1 MITADKVFK
10 GSTEIIR
17 IYKGTTLEWEKS
29 VPIPDADAYIQDG
42 LVFQLDGID
51 KGNDA
56 WIDRKGQKE
65 FVLHNVVTNS
75 NNMEFNGT
83 NSYAECSST
92 LGYDSATHTLEVVWE
107 GNKVAGVP
115 FFGGPTSAEL
125 CLLPQGTPL
134 RRLSFGTGM
143 NFIVNQ
149 PDELKMISANAD
161 NIIYNAGWIGTSAE
175 LEANDSYNQTVA
187 SVGRYKTSNYFR
199 GKIYAIRV
207 YDRKLTTLEM
217 LQNQLIDI
225 QRFGLDSHFETIN
238 LTLNSSS
245 GADMTGCR
253 FMLNRQEYEYT
264 GKTMTFKVREGQA
277 YQLTYDSFPEHTAPS
292 NPEPVVA
299 EGGKV
304 RNITAEYVD
313 NGWGNKL
320 VLDFTSD
327 ATAPQSLISAYDS
340 YEIENLEDG
349 TKRLKAVISS
359 ITWGLINVTSSQY
372 LIAIRQWPSIQPAAI
387 TIGGYSS
394 TAINSV
400 LTYVAPIILSSAM
413 TALKVQYI
421 QNDFEW
427 NVTIA
432 RSRGISNIQL
442 PAGVMDYSR
451 GFQTLNNYVVTN
463 STSNYVQYYLYSRVT
478 NVDMVVGVHK
488 YGRIMRASYERNEKI
503 GKYYFIFDQFIKA
516 DTAITIRPDNNTI
529 SYWKYVEFVDLF
541 NTLSELPYNLTALNN
556 WGTGSE
562 ENRQSLVKSLVEN
575 TVDRTKFSGAKPVT
589 IQLDPAVK
597 ALLTAEEISQ
607 IEAKGYT
614 LA

>member
-107 GNKVAGVP
+107 GNKVTGVP

-161 NIIYNAGWIGTSAE
+161 NIIYNAGWIGTSAA

-187 SVGRYKTSNYFR
+187 SVGRYKFSNYFR

-207 YDRKLTTLEM
+207 YDRKLSALEM

-225 QRFGLDSHFETIN
+225 ERFGLDSHFETIN
-238 LTLNSSS
+238 LTITGNT
-245 GADMTGCR
+245 DMTGCR

-313 NGWGNKL
+313 NGWSNKL
-320 VLDFTSD
+320 VMDFTSD

-432 RSRGISNIQL
+432 RSKGISNIQL

-488 YGRIMRASYERNEKI
+488 YGRIMRANYENNEKI
-503 GKYYFIFDQFIKA
+503 GKYYFIFDQFIKD

-529 SYWKYVEFVDLF
+529 SSWKYVEFVDLF

-597 ALLTAEEISQ
+597 ALLTSDEIAQ
-607 IEAKGYT
+607 ITAKGYT
-614 LA
+614 IA

>member
-29 VPIPDADAYIQDG
+29 VPIPNADAYIQDG

-107 GNKVAGVP
+107 GNKVTGVP

-175 LEANDSYNQTVA
+175 LEANASYNQTVA

-207 YDRKLTTLEM
+207 YNRKLSALEM

-225 QRFGLDSHFETIN
+225 ERFGLDSHFETIN
-238 LTLNSSS
+238 LTITGNT
-245 GADMTGCR
+245 DMTGCR

-320 VLDFTSD
+320 VMDFTSD

-387 TIGGYSS
+387 TIGGRSS

-432 RSRGISNIQL
+432 RSKGISNIQL

-488 YGRIMRASYERNEKI
+488 YGRIMRASYENNEKI

-516 DTAITIRPDNNTI
+516 DTAITIQPDNNTI
-529 SYWKYVEFVDLF
+529 SSWKYVEFVDLF

>member
-107 GNKVAGVP
+107 GNKVTGVP

-175 LEANDSYNQTVA
+175 LEANASYNQTVA
-187 SVGRYKTSNYFR
+187 SVGRYKFSNYFR

-207 YDRKLTTLEM
+207 YNRKLSALEM

-225 QRFGLDSHFETIN
+225 ERFGLDSHFETIN
-238 LTLNSSS
+238 LTITGNT
-245 GADMTGCR
+245 DMTGCR

-320 VLDFTSD
+320 VMDFTSD

-432 RSRGISNIQL
+432 RSKGISNIQL

-488 YGRIMRASYERNEKI
+488 YGRIMRANYERNEKI

-516 DTAITIRPDNNTI
+516 DTAITIQPDNNTI
-529 SYWKYVEFVDLF
+529 SSWKYVEFVDLF

-597 ALLTAEEISQ
+597 ALLTEDEIAQ
-607 IEAKGYT
+607 ITSKGYT
-614 LA
+614 IA

>member
-107 GNKVAGVP
+107 GNKVRGVP

-175 LEANDSYNQTVA
+175 LEANASYNQTVA
-187 SVGRYKTSNYFR
+187 SVGRYKFSYYFR

-207 YDRKLTTLEM
+207 YNRKLSALEM

-225 QRFGLDSHFETIN
+225 ERFGLDSHFETIN
-238 LTLNSSS
+238 LTITGNT
-245 GADMTGCR
+245 DMTGCR

-320 VLDFTSD
+320 VMDFTSD

-400 LTYVAPIILSSAM
+400 LTYVAPIILSNAM

-432 RSRGISNIQL
+432 RSKGISNIQL

-463 STSNYVQYYLYSRVT
+463 STSNYVQDYLYSRVT

-488 YGRIMRASYERNEKI
+488 YGRIMRANYENNEKI
-503 GKYYFIFDQFIKA
+503 GKYYFIFDQFIKD

-529 SYWKYVEFVDLF
+529 SSWKYVEFVDLF

-597 ALLTAEEISQ
+597 ALLTADEIAQ
-607 IEAKGYT
+607 ITSKGYT
-614 LA
+614 IA

>member
-107 GNKVAGVP
+107 GNKVTGVP

-161 NIIYNAGWIGTSAE
+161 NIIYNAGWIGTSAA
-175 LEANDSYNQTVA
+175 LEANASYNQTVA
-187 SVGRYKTSNYFR
+187 SVGRYKFSNYFR

-207 YDRKLTTLEM
+207 YNRKLSALEM

-225 QRFGLDSHFETIN
+225 ERFGLDSHFETIN
-238 LTLNSSS
+238 LTITGNT
-245 GADMTGCR
+245 DMTGCR

-313 NGWGNKL
+313 NGWDNKL
-320 VLDFTSD
+320 VMDFTSD

-400 LTYVAPIILSSAM
+400 LTYVAPIILSNAM

-432 RSRGISNIQL
+432 RSKGISSIQL

-488 YGRIMRASYERNEKI
+488 YGRIMRASYENNEKI
-503 GKYYFIFDQFIKA
+503 GKYYFIFDQFIKD

-529 SYWKYVEFVDLF
+529 SFWKYVEFVDLF

-597 ALLTAEEISQ
+597 ALLTADEIAQ
-607 IEAKGYT
+607 ITSKGYT
-614 LA
+614 IA

>member
-107 GNKVAGVP
+107 GNKVTGVP

-175 LEANDSYNQTVA
+175 LEANASYNQTVA
-187 SVGRYKTSNYFR
+187 SVGRYDFSNYFR

-207 YDRKLTTLEM
+207 YNRKLSALEM

-225 QRFGLDSHFETIN
+225 ERFGLDSHFETIN
-238 LTLNSSS
+238 LTITGNT
-245 GADMTGCR
+245 DMTGCR

-320 VLDFTSD
+320 VMDFTSD

-400 LTYVAPIILSSAM
+400 LTYVAPIILSNAM

-432 RSRGISNIQL
+432 RSKGISNIQL

-488 YGRIMRASYERNEKI
+488 YGRIMRANYENNEKI
-503 GKYYFIFDQFIKA
+503 GKYYFIFDQFIKD

-529 SYWKYVEFVDLF
+529 SSWKYVEFVDLF

-597 ALLTAEEISQ
+597 ALLTADEIAQ
-607 IEAKGYT
+607 ITSKGYT
-614 LA
+614 IA

>member
-10 GSTEIIR
+10 GSTEIIK
-17 IYKGTTLEWEKS
+17 IYRGATLEWEKS
-29 VPIPDADAYIQDG
+29 IPIPDADAYIQDG

-51 KGNDA
+51 KGDSN

-83 NSYAECSST
+83 NAYAECSST

-107 GNKVAGVP
+107 GNKVTGVP

-175 LEANDSYNQTVA
+175 LEANASYNQTVA

-238 LTLNSSS
+238 LTITGNT
-245 GADMTGCR
+245 DMTGCR

-299 EGGKV
+299 EGGNV

-320 VLDFTSD
+320 VMDFTSD

-359 ITWGLINVTSSQY
+359 ITWELINVTSSQY

-413 TALKVQYI
+413 IALKVQYI

-432 RSRGISNIQL
+432 RSTGISNIQL

-488 YGRIMRASYERNEKI
+488 YGRIMKSNYERNEKI
-503 GKYYFIFDQFIKA
+503 GKYYFIFDQFIKD
-516 DTAITIRPDNNTI
+516 DTAITIKPDNNTI
-529 SYWKYVEFVDLF
+529 SSWKYVEFVDLF
-541 NTLSELPYNLTALNN
+541 NNLSELPYNLTALNN

-562 ENRQSLVKSLVEN
+562 ENRQSLVKSLLEN

-597 ALLTAEEISQ
+597 ALLTADEIAQ
-607 IEAKGYT
+607 ITSKGYT
-614 LA
+614 IA

>member
-107 GNKVAGVP
+107 GNKVTGVP

-187 SVGRYKTSNYFR
+187 SVGRYKFSNYFR

-238 LTLNSSS
+238 LTITGNT
-245 GADMTGCR
+245 DMTGCR

-320 VLDFTSD
+320 VMDFTSD

-394 TAINSV
+394 TDINSV
-400 LTYVAPIILSSAM
+400 LTYVAPIILSNAM

-432 RSRGISNIQL
+432 RSKGISNIQL

-488 YGRIMRASYERNEKI
+488 YGRIMRANYESNEKI

-516 DTAITIRPDNNTI
+516 DTAITIKPDNNTI
-529 SYWKYVEFVDLF
+529 SSWKYVEFVDLF

>member
-29 VPIPDADAYIQDG
+29 IPIPDADAYIQDG

-107 GNKVAGVP
+107 GNKVTGVP

-161 NIIYNAGWIGTSAE
+161 NIIYNAGWIGTSAA
-175 LEANDSYNQTVA
+175 LEANASYNQTVA
-187 SVGRYKTSNYFR
+187 SVGRYNYSNYFR

-207 YDRKLTTLEM
+207 YNRKLSALEM

-225 QRFGLDSHFETIN
+225 ERFGLDSHFETIN
-238 LTLNSSS
+238 LTITGNT
-245 GADMTGCR
+245 DMTGCR

-387 TIGGYSS
+387 TIGGDSS

-432 RSRGISNIQL
+432 RSNGISSIQL

-488 YGRIMRASYERNEKI
+488 YGRIMRANYERNEKI

-516 DTAITIRPDNNTI
+516 DTAITIKPDNNTI
-529 SYWKYVEFVDLF
+529 SSWKYVEFVDLF

-575 TVDRTKFSGAKPVT
+575 TVDRTKFSGANPVT

>member
-107 GNKVAGVP
+107 GNKVTGVP

-175 LEANDSYNQTVA
+175 LEANASYNQTVA
-187 SVGRYKTSNYFR
+187 SVGRYKLSNYFR

-207 YDRKLTTLEM
+207 YNRKLSALEM

-225 QRFGLDSHFETIN
+225 ERFGLDSHFETIN
-238 LTLNSSS
+238 LTITGNT
-245 GADMTGCR
+245 DMTGCR

-320 VLDFTSD
+320 VIDFTSD

-387 TIGGYSS
+387 TIGGNSS

-400 LTYVAPIILSSAM
+400 LTYVAPIILSNPM

-432 RSRGISNIQL
+432 RSNGISSIQL

-488 YGRIMRASYERNEKI
+488 YGRIMRANYERNEKI

-516 DTAITIRPDNNTI
+516 DTAITIKPDNNTI
-529 SYWKYVEFVDLF
+529 SSWKYVEFVDLF

-597 ALLTAEEISQ
+597 ALLTADEIAQ
-607 IEAKGYT
+607 ITSKGYT
-614 LA
+614 IA

>member
-107 GNKVAGVP
+107 GNKVTGVP

-238 LTLNSSS
+238 LTITGNT
-245 GADMTGCR
+245 DMTGCR

-292 NPEPVVA
+292 NPDPIVA
-299 EGGKV
+299 VGGNV

-320 VLDFTSD
+320 VMDFTSD

-432 RSRGISNIQL
+432 RSKGISNIQL

-488 YGRIMRASYERNEKI
+488 YGRIMRASYESNEKI

-516 DTAITIRPDNNTI
+516 DTAITIKPDNNTI
-529 SYWKYVEFVDLF
+529 SSWKYVEFVDLF

-597 ALLTAEEISQ
+597 ALLTADEIAQ
-607 IEAKGYT
+607 ITSKGYT
-614 LA
+614 IA

>member
-175 LEANDSYNQTVA
+175 LETNDSYNQTVA
-187 SVGRYKTSNYFR
+187 SVGRYKFSNYFR

-207 YDRKLTTLEM
+207 YDRKLSALEM

-225 QRFGLDSHFETIN
+225 ERFGLDSHFETIN
-238 LTLNSSS
+238 LTITGNT
-245 GADMTGCR
+245 DMTGCR

-320 VLDFTSD
+320 VMDFTSD

-359 ITWGLINVTSSQY
+359 ITWGLIGVTSSQY

-387 TIGGYSS
+387 TIGGFSS

-432 RSRGISNIQL
+432 RSKGISNIQL

-516 DTAITIRPDNNTI
+516 DTAITIQPDNNTI
-529 SYWKYVEFVDLF
+529 SSWKYVEFVDLF

-597 ALLTAEEISQ
+597 ALLTSDEIAQ
-607 IEAKGYT
+607 ITSKGYT
-614 LA
+614 IA

>member
-51 KGNDA
+51 KGDSN

-65 FVLHNVVTNS
+65 FVLHNVVTNN

-92 LGYDSATHTLEVVWE
+92 LGYDSVTHTLEVVWE
-107 GNKVAGVP
+107 GNKVTGVP

-175 LEANDSYNQTVA
+175 LEANASYNQTVA
-187 SVGRYKTSNYFR
+187 SVGRYKAGNYFR

-238 LTLNSSS
+238 LTITGNT
-245 GADMTGCR
+245 DMTGCR
-253 FMLNRQEYEYT
+253 FMLNRQKYEYT

-292 NPEPVVA
+292 NPDPIVA
-299 EGGKV
+299 VGGKV

-320 VLDFTSD
+320 VMDFTSD
-327 ATAPQSLISAYDS
+327 AAAPQSLISAYDS

-372 LIAIRQWPSIQPAAI
+372 LIAIRQWPSIQPIEI

-400 LTYVAPIILSSAM
+400 LTYVAPRILSSAM
-413 TALKVQYI
+413 TTLEVQYI

-432 RSRGISNIQL
+432 RSTGIFDIQL

-451 GFQTLNNYVVTN
+451 GFQTLNNYVVTD

-516 DTAITIRPDNNTI
+516 DTAITIKPDNNTI

-575 TVDRTKFSGAKPVT
+575 TVDRTKFRGAEPVT

-597 ALLTAEEISQ
+597 ALLTADEIAQ
-607 IEAKGYT
+607 ITAKGYT

>member
-107 GNKVAGVP
+107 GNKVTGVP

-187 SVGRYKTSNYFR
+187 SVGRYKFSNYFR

-238 LTLNSSS
+238 LTITGNT
-245 GADMTGCR
+245 DMTGCR

-320 VLDFTSD
+320 VMDFTSD

-387 TIGGYSS
+387 TIGGRSS

-432 RSRGISNIQL
+432 RSKGISNIQL

-488 YGRIMRASYERNEKI
+488 YGRIMRATYENNEKI

-516 DTAITIRPDNNTI
+516 DTAITIQPDKNTI
-529 SYWKYVEFVDLF
+529 SSWKYVEFVDLF

>member
-10 GSTEIIR
+10 GSTPISK
-17 IYKGTTLEWEKS
+17 IYQGLNLVWEMAA
-29 VPIPDADAYIQDG
+29 PIPGADAYVQDG
-42 LVFQLDGID
+42 LVFQLDGIE
-51 KGNDA
+51 KGGVDGVWKDLVGNKDFTLFNC
-56 WIDRKGQKE
+56 I
-65 FVLHNVVTNS
+65 TNP
-75 NNMEFNGT
+75 NNIEFNGT
-83 NSYAECSST
+83 NSQGIAET
-92 LGYDSATHTLEVVWE
+92 LGFDSATHTLEFIYS
-107 GNKVAGVP
+107 GTKVAGVP
-115 FFGGPTSAEL
+115 FFGGPTSEYL
-125 CLLPQGTPL
+125 CVMPQGTPL
-134 RRLSFGTGM
+134 RRLTFGTGM
-143 NFIVNQ
+143 KYLSN
-149 PDELKMISANAD
+149 PASELKMISANAD
-161 NIIYNAGWIGTSAE
+161 GIILNGNKVGTSAE
-175 LEANDSYNQTVA
+175 LEANASYNDTIA
-187 SVGRYKTSNYFR
+187 CLGHYKYANRFL

-207 YDRKLTTLEM
+207 YNRKLSYEEM
-217 LQNQLIDI
+217 IQNQAIDSV
-225 QRFGLDSHFETIN
+225 RFGFPMETVN
-238 LTLNSSS
+238 LTLNAP
-245 GADMTGCR
+245 GAR
-253 FMLNRQEYEYT
+253 FMINKQIYNYT
-264 GKTMTFKVREGQA
+264 GKTMTFKIMPGTH
-277 YQLTYDSFPEHTAPS
+277 YQISYDKFSGRQAPS
-292 NPEPVVA
+292 NSEVFTA
-299 EGGKV
+299 EAGKV

-320 VLDFTSD
+320 IMDFTSD

-359 ITWGLINVTSSQY
+359 STWGLINVTSSQY

-400 LTYVAPIILSSAM
+400 LTYVAPIILSNAM

-432 RSRGISNIQL
+432 RSKGISNIQL

-516 DTAITIRPDNNTI
+516 DTAITIKPDNNTI
-529 SYWKYVEFVDLF
+529 SSWKYVEFVDLF

-597 ALLTAEEISQ
+597 ALLTADEIAQ
-607 IEAKGYT
+607 ITAKGYT
-614 LA
+614 IV

>member
-51 KGNDA
+51 KGDSN

-107 GNKVAGVP
+107 GNKVTGVP

-125 CLLPQGTPL
+125 CLLPQGTPI

-161 NIIYNAGWIGTSAE
+161 NIIYNAGWIGTSAA
-175 LEANDSYNQTVA
+175 LEANGSYNQTVA

-238 LTLNSSS
+238 LTITGNT
-245 GADMTGCR
+245 DMTGCR

-292 NPEPVVA
+292 NPDPIVA
-299 EGGKV
+299 VGGNV

-313 NGWGNKL
+313 NGWGDYL
-320 VLDFTSD
+320 VLDT
-327 ATAPQSLISAYDS
+327 
-340 YEIENLEDG
+340 NLEGIANGIFSNATIEGREVKIDDTTYRYKVKCNANWRFNSG
-349 TKRLKAVISS
+349 ASLLKNIKAV
-359 ITWGLINVTSSQY
+359 
-372 LIAIRQWPSIQPAAI
+372 RQWPSIKPTSIWLGLTISSAI
-387 TIGGYSS
+387 
-394 TAINSV
+394 
-400 LTYVAPIILSSAM
+400 TYVAPLITDANVSLLGPTSGVENNLTIIGG
-413 TALKVQYI
+413 TATFQ
-421 QNDFEW
+421 
-427 NVTIA
+427 
-432 RSRGISNIQL
+432 GL
-442 PAGVMDYSR
+442 PDTTKGY
-451 GFQTLNNYVVTN
+451 QTLNNNIVLG
-463 STSNYVQYYLYSRVT
+463 SPSNYVNSYFHNT
-478 NVDMVVGVHK
+478 THNVGYAVGTYQH
-488 YGRIMRASYERNEKI
+488 GRIKYANVGGDNKI
-503 GKYYFIFDQFIKA
+503 GKYYFLLTNFLTTSTDLRID
-516 DTAITIRPDNNTI
+516 PSNNTV
-529 SYWKYVEFVDLF
+529 SEWKYIEFVDLF
-541 NTLSELPYNLTALNN
+541 RNLGMWNYDLTRLNN
-556 WGTGSE
+556 WGTGGE
-562 ENRQSLVKSLVEN
+562 ENRMSVVNSLITN
-575 TVDRTKFSGAKPVT
+575 NIDRTKFEASGTAT
-589 IQLDPAVK
+589 ITLSATTK

-607 IEAKGYT
+607 IEAMGYT

>member
-107 GNKVAGVP
+107 GNKVTGVP

-175 LEANDSYNQTVA
+175 LEANASYNQTVA
-187 SVGRYKTSNYFR
+187 SVGRYNFSNYFR

-207 YDRKLTTLEM
+207 YNRKLTTLEM

-238 LTLNSSS
+238 LTITGNT
-245 GADMTGCR
+245 DMTGCR

-320 VLDFTSD
+320 VMDFTSD

-359 ITWGLINVTSSQY
+359 ITWGLIDVTSSQY

-432 RSRGISNIQL
+432 RSKSISNIQL
-442 PAGVMDYSR
+442 PKGVMDYSR

-488 YGRIMRASYERNEKI
+488 YGRIMRANYENNEKI

-516 DTAITIRPDNNTI
+516 DTAITIQPDNNTI
-529 SYWKYVEFVDLF
+529 SSWKYVEFVDLF

>member
-10 GSTEIIR
+10 GSTEIIK
-17 IYKGTTLEWEKS
+17 IYRGATLEWEKS
-29 VPIPDADAYIQDG
+29 IPIPDADAYIQDG

-51 KGNDA
+51 KGDSN

-65 FVLHNVVTNS
+65 FVLHNVVTNN

-83 NSYAECSST
+83 NAYAECSST

-107 GNKVAGVP
+107 GNKVTGVP

-134 RRLSFGTGM
+134 RLSFGTGM

-175 LEANDSYNQTVA
+175 LEANASYNQTVA
-187 SVGRYKTSNYFR
+187 SVGRYKFSNYFR

-238 LTLNSSS
+238 LTITGNT
-245 GADMTGCR
+245 DMTGCQ

-299 EGGKV
+299 VGGNV

-320 VLDFTSD
+320 VMDFTSD

-359 ITWGLINVTSSQY
+359 ITWGLINVSSSQY
-372 LIAIRQWPSIQPAAI
+372 LIAIRQWPSIQPITI

-400 LTYVAPIILSSAM
+400 LTYVAPIILSSPMA
-413 TALKVQYI
+413 ALKVQYI

-432 RSRGISNIQL
+432 RSKGISNIQL

-503 GKYYFIFDQFIKA
+503 GKYYFIFDQFIEA
-516 DTAITIRPDNNTI
+516 DTEITIKPDNNTI

-597 ALLTAEEISQ
+597 ALLTADEIAQ
-607 IEAKGYT
+607 ITAKGYT
-614 LA
+614 IA

>member
-107 GNKVAGVP
+107 GNKVSGVP

-175 LEANDSYNQTVA
+175 LEANASYNQTVA
-187 SVGRYKTSNYFR
+187 SVGRYKFSNYFR

-207 YDRKLTTLEM
+207 YNRKLSALEM

-225 QRFGLDSHFETIN
+225 ERFGLDSHFETIN
-238 LTLNSSS
+238 LTITGNT
-245 GADMTGCR
+245 DMTGCQ

-320 VLDFTSD
+320 VMDFTSD

-372 LIAIRQWPSIQPAAI
+372 LIAIRQWPSIQSAAI

-400 LTYVAPIILSSAM
+400 LTYVAPIILSNAM
-413 TALKVQYI
+413 IALKVQYI

-432 RSRGISNIQL
+432 RSKGISNIQL

-488 YGRIMRASYERNEKI
+488 YGRIMRANYENNEKI
-503 GKYYFIFDQFIKA
+503 GKYYFIFDQFIKD

-529 SYWKYVEFVDLF
+529 SSWKYVEFVDLF

-575 TVDRTKFSGAKPVT
+575 TVDRTKFSDAKPVT

-597 ALLTAEEISQ
+597 ALLTADEIAQ
-607 IEAKGYT
+607 ITSKGYT
-614 LA
+614 IA

>member
-107 GNKVAGVP
+107 GNKVTGVP

-175 LEANDSYNQTVA
+175 LETNDSYNQTVA
-187 SVGRYKTSNYFR
+187 SVGRYKFSNYFR

-207 YDRKLTTLEM
+207 YNRKLSALEM

-238 LTLNSSS
+238 LTITGNT
-245 GADMTGCR
+245 DMTGCR

-359 ITWGLINVTSSQY
+359 IIWGLINVTSSQY
-372 LIAIRQWPSIQPAAI
+372 LIAIRQWPSIQPATI
-387 TIGGYSS
+387 TIGGDSS

-413 TALKVQYI
+413 IALKVQYI

-432 RSRGISNIQL
+432 RSKGISNIQL
-442 PAGVMDYSR
+442 PVGVMDYSR

-488 YGRIMRASYERNEKI
+488 YGRIMRATYERNEKI

-516 DTAITIRPDNNTI
+516 DTAITIKPDNNTI
-529 SYWKYVEFVDLF
+529 SSWKYVEFVDLF

-597 ALLTAEEISQ
+597 ALLTSDEIAQ
-607 IEAKGYT
+607 ITSKGYT
-614 LA
+614 IA

>member
-10 GSTEIIR
+10 GSTEIIK
-17 IYKGTTLEWEKS
+17 IYRGATLEWEKS
-29 VPIPDADAYIQDG
+29 IPIPDADAYIQDG

-51 KGNDA
+51 KGDSN

-92 LGYDSATHTLEVVWE
+92 LGYNSATHTLEVVWE
-107 GNKVAGVP
+107 GNKVTGVP

-175 LEANDSYNQTVA
+175 LEANASYNQTVA

-238 LTLNSSS
+238 LTITGNT
-245 GADMTGCR
+245 DMTGCK

-292 NPEPVVA
+292 NPDPIVA
-299 EGGKV
+299 VGGNV

-320 VLDFTSD
+320 VMDFTSD

-387 TIGGYSS
+387 TIGGNSS

-432 RSRGISNIQL
+432 RSKGISNIQL

-516 DTAITIRPDNNTI
+516 DTAITIKPDNNTI
-529 SYWKYVEFVDLF
+529 SSWKYVEFVDLF

-575 TVDRTKFSGAKPVT
+575 TVDRTKFSGAEPVT

-597 ALLTAEEISQ
+597 ELLTSDEIAQ
-607 IEAKGYT
+607 ITSKGYT
-614 LA
+614 IA

>member
-107 GNKVAGVP
+107 GNKVTGVP

-175 LEANDSYNQTVA
+175 LETNASYNQTVA
-187 SVGRYKTSNYFR
+187 SVGRYKFSNYFR

-207 YDRKLTTLEM
+207 YNRKLSALEM

-225 QRFGLDSHFETIN
+225 ERFGLDSHFETIN
-238 LTLNSSS
+238 LTITGNT
-245 GADMTGCR
+245 DMTGCR

-372 LIAIRQWPSIQPAAI
+372 LIAIRQWPSIQPTAI

-488 YGRIMRASYERNEKI
+488 YGRIMRASYESNEKI

-516 DTAITIRPDNNTI
+516 DTAITIKPDNNTI
-529 SYWKYVEFVDLF
+529 SSWKYVEFVDLF

-597 ALLTAEEISQ
+597 ALLTSDEIAQ
-607 IEAKGYT
+607 ITAKGYT
-614 LA
+614 IA

>member
-107 GNKVAGVP
+107 GNKVTGVP

-175 LEANDSYNQTVA
+175 LEANASYNQTVA
-187 SVGRYKTSNYFR
+187 SVGRYKLSNYFR

-207 YDRKLTTLEM
+207 YNRKLSALEM

-225 QRFGLDSHFETIN
+225 ERFGLDSHFETIN
-238 LTLNSSS
+238 LTITGNT
-245 GADMTGCR
+245 DMTGCR

-359 ITWGLINVTSSQY
+359 IIWGLINVTSSQY

-400 LTYVAPIILSSAM
+400 LTYVAPIILSSPM

-488 YGRIMRASYERNEKI
+488 YGRIMRATYENNEKI
-503 GKYYFIFDQFIKA
+503 GKYYFIFDQFIKD

-529 SYWKYVEFVDLF
+529 SCWKYVEFVDLF

-597 ALLTAEEISQ
+597 ALLTADEIAQ
-607 IEAKGYT
+607 ITAKGYT
-614 LA
+614 IA

>member
-42 LVFQLDGID
+42 LVFQLDGIE
-51 KGNDA
+51 KGDSPTT
-56 WIDRKGQKE
+56 WTDRKGQKE

-107 GNKVAGVP
+107 GNKVTGVP

-143 NFIVNQ
+143 NFIANQ

-175 LEANDSYNQTVA
+175 LEDNASYNQTVA
-187 SVGRYKTSNYFR
+187 SVGRYKFSNYFR

-225 QRFGLDSHFETIN
+225 ERFGLDSHFETIN
-238 LTLNSSS
+238 LTITGNT
-245 GADMTGCR
+245 DMTGCR

-320 VLDFTSD
+320 VMDFTSD

-359 ITWGLINVTSSQY
+359 ITWELINVTSSQY

-400 LTYVAPIILSSAM
+400 LTYVAPIILSNAM

-432 RSRGISNIQL
+432 RSRGIPNIQL

-488 YGRIMRASYERNEKI
+488 YGRIMRSSYERNEKI

>member
-42 LVFQLDGID
+42 LVFQLDGIE
-51 KGNDA
+51 KGDSPTA
-56 WIDRKGQKE
+56 WTDRKGQKE

-175 LEANDSYNQTVA
+175 LETNDSYNQTVA
-187 SVGRYKTSNYFR
+187 SVGRYKFSNYFR

-207 YDRKLTTLEM
+207 YDRKLSALEM

-225 QRFGLDSHFETIN
+225 ERFGLDSHFETIN
-238 LTLNSSS
+238 LTITGNT
-245 GADMTGCR
+245 DMTGCR

-320 VLDFTSD
+320 VMDFTSD

-359 ITWGLINVTSSQY
+359 ITWGLIDVTSSQY

-432 RSRGISNIQL
+432 RSRGISNIRL

-488 YGRIMRASYERNEKI
+488 YGRIMRSSYERNEKI

>member
-107 GNKVAGVP
+107 GNKVRGVP

-175 LEANDSYNQTVA
+175 LEANASYNQTVA
-187 SVGRYKTSNYFR
+187 SVGRYKFSNYFR

-207 YDRKLTTLEM
+207 YNRKLSALEM

-225 QRFGLDSHFETIN
+225 ERFGLDSHFETIN
-238 LTLNSSS
+238 LTITGNT
-245 GADMTGCR
+245 DMTGCR

-320 VLDFTSD
+320 VMDFTSD

-400 LTYVAPIILSSAM
+400 LTYVAPIILSNAM

-432 RSRGISNIQL
+432 RSKGISNIQL

-488 YGRIMRASYERNEKI
+488 YGRIMRANYENNEKI
-503 GKYYFIFDQFIKA
+503 GKYYFIFDQFIKD

-529 SYWKYVEFVDLF
+529 SSWKYVEFVDLF

-575 TVDRTKFSGAKPVT
+575 TVDRTKFSDAKPVT

-597 ALLTAEEISQ
+597 ALLTADEIAQ
-607 IEAKGYT
+607 ITSKGYT
-614 LA
+614 IA

>member
-107 GNKVAGVP
+107 GNKVTGVP

-161 NIIYNAGWIGTSAE
+161 NIIYNAGWIGTSAA
-175 LEANDSYNQTVA
+175 LEANASYNQTVA

-225 QRFGLDSHFETIN
+225 ERFGLDSHFETIN
-238 LTLNSSS
+238 LTITGNT
-245 GADMTGCR
+245 DMTGCR

-387 TIGGYSS
+387 TIGGFSS

-400 LTYVAPIILSSAM
+400 LTYVAPIILSNAM

-488 YGRIMRASYERNEKI
+488 YGRIMRSSYERNEKI

-516 DTAITIRPDNNTI
+516 DTAITIRPDDNTI

-597 ALLTAEEISQ
+597 ALLTSDEIAQ
-607 IEAKGYT
+607 ITAKGYT
-614 LA
+614 IA

>member
-107 GNKVAGVP
+107 GNKVTGVP

-175 LEANDSYNQTVA
+175 LEANASYNQTVA
-187 SVGRYKTSNYFR
+187 SVGRYKFSNYFR

-207 YDRKLTTLEM
+207 YNRKLSALEM

-225 QRFGLDSHFETIN
+225 ERFGLDSHFETIN
-238 LTLNSSS
+238 LTITGNT
-245 GADMTGCR
+245 DMTGCR

-320 VLDFTSD
+320 VMDFTSD

-359 ITWGLINVTSSQY
+359 ITWGLIDVTSSQY
-372 LIAIRQWPSIQPAAI
+372 LIAIRQWPSIHPAAI

-400 LTYVAPIILSSAM
+400 LTYVAPIILSNAM
-413 TALKVQYI
+413 IALKVQYI

-432 RSRGISNIQL
+432 RSKGISNIQL

-463 STSNYVQYYLYSRVT
+463 STSNYVQDYLYSRVT

-488 YGRIMRASYERNEKI
+488 YGRIMRESYENNEKI
-503 GKYYFIFDQFIKA
+503 GKYYFIFDQFIKD

-529 SYWKYVEFVDLF
+529 SFWKYVEFVDLF

-589 IQLDPAVK
+589 IQLDPATK
-597 ALLTAEEISQ
+597 ALLTEDEIAQ
-607 IEAKGYT
+607 ITSKGYT
-614 LA
+614 IA

>member
-10 GSTEIIR
+10 GSTEIIK
-17 IYKGTTLEWEKS
+17 IYRGATLEWEKS

-51 KGNDA
+51 KGDSN

-65 FVLHNVVTNS
+65 FVLHNVVTNN

-92 LGYDSATHTLEVVWE
+92 LGYDSVTHTLEVVWE
-107 GNKVAGVP
+107 GNKVTGVP

-125 CLLPQGTPL
+125 CLLPQGTPV

-161 NIIYNAGWIGTSAE
+161 NIIYNAGWIGTSAA
-175 LEANDSYNQTVA
+175 LEANASYNQTVA

-199 GKIYAIRV
+199 GKVYAIRV

-238 LTLNSSS
+238 LTITGNT
-245 GADMTGCR
+245 DMTGCR

-277 YQLTYDSFPEHTAPS
+277 YQLTYDSFTGHTAPS

-320 VLDFTSD
+320 VMDFTSD

-359 ITWGLINVTSSQY
+359 ITWGLIDVTSSQY

-413 TALKVQYI
+413 AALKVQYI

-432 RSRGISNIQL
+432 RSKGISNIQL

-488 YGRIMRASYERNEKI
+488 YGRIMRESYERNEKI
-503 GKYYFIFDQFIKA
+503 GKYYFIFDQFIKD

-597 ALLTAEEISQ
+597 ALLTEDEIAQ
-607 IEAKGYT
+607 ITSKGYT
-614 LA
+614 IA

>member
-1 MITADKVFK
+1 MINADKVFK

-92 LGYDSATHTLEVVWE
+92 LGYDSVTHTLEVVWE
-107 GNKVAGVP
+107 GNKVTGVP

-161 NIIYNAGWIGTSAE
+161 NIIYNAGWIGTSGA
-175 LEANDSYNQTVA
+175 LEANASYNQTVA

-238 LTLNSSS
+238 LTITGNT
-245 GADMTGCR
+245 DMTGCR

-304 RNITAEYVD
+304 RNITADYVA

-320 VLDFTSD
+320 VMDFTSD

-432 RSRGISNIQL
+432 RSKGISNIQL
-442 PAGVMDYSR
+442 PVGVMDYSR

-516 DTAITIRPDNNTI
+516 DTAITIQPDNNTI
-529 SYWKYVEFVDLF
+529 SSWKYVEFVDLF

-597 ALLTAEEISQ
+597 ALLTADEIAQ
-607 IEAKGYT
+607 ITSKGYT
-614 LA
+614 IA

>member
-107 GNKVAGVP
+107 GNKVTGVP

-175 LEANDSYNQTVA
+175 LEANASYNQTVA
-187 SVGRYKTSNYFR
+187 SVGRYKISNYFR

-207 YDRKLTTLEM
+207 YNRKLTTLEM

-238 LTLNSSS
+238 LTITGNT
-245 GADMTGCR
+245 DMTGCR

-320 VLDFTSD
+320 VMDFTSD

-359 ITWGLINVTSSQY
+359 IIWGLIDDTSSQY
-372 LIAIRQWPSIQPAAI
+372 LIAIRQWPSIQPAEI

-432 RSRGISNIQL
+432 RSEGIPNIQL
-442 PAGVMDYSR
+442 PKGVMDYSR
-451 GFQTLNNYVVTN
+451 GFQTLNNYVVTK

-488 YGRIMRASYERNEKI
+488 YGRIMRENYENNKKI

-516 DTAITIRPDNNTI
+516 DTAITIKPDNNTI
-529 SYWKYVEFVDLF
+529 SSWKYVEFVDLF

>member
-107 GNKVAGVP
+107 GNKVTGVP
-115 FFGGPTSAEL
+115 FFGGPTSAEV
-125 CLLPQGTPL
+125 CLLPQGTPI

-161 NIIYNAGWIGTSAE
+161 NIIYNAGWIGTSAA
-175 LEANDSYNQTVA
+175 LEANASYNQTVA

-238 LTLNSSS
+238 LTITGNT
-245 GADMTGCR
+245 DMTGCR

-313 NGWGNKL
+313 NGWGDYL
-320 VLDFTSD
+320 VLET
-327 ATAPQSLISAYDS
+327 
-340 YEIENLEDG
+340 NLEGIANGVFINATIEGNEVKIDDTTYRYIVKCNANWEFNSG
-349 TKRLKAVISS
+349 ASLLKNIKT
-359 ITWGLINVTSSQY
+359 IK
-372 LIAIRQWPSIQPAAI
+372 QWPSNKPTNIYLGLPTASAI
-387 TIGGYSS
+387 TYIAPLITDADVSLLGPTSGVENNITIIGG
-394 TAINSV
+394 TA
-400 LTYVAPIILSSAM
+400 TF
-413 TALKVQYI
+413 Q
-421 QNDFEW
+421 
-427 NVTIA
+427 
-432 RSRGISNIQL
+432 GL
-442 PAGVMDYSR
+442 PDTTKGY
-451 GFQTLNNYVVTN
+451 QTLNNNIVLN
-463 STSNYVQYYLYSRVT
+463 NTSNYVNSYFYNTTY
-478 NVDMVVGVHK
+478 NVGYAVGTHK
-488 YGRIMRASYERNEKI
+488 YGGVKDSNVDGDTKI
-503 GKYYFIFDQFIKA
+503 GKYYFLLANFLTS
-516 DTAITIRPDNNTI
+516 DTDIRINPSNNTI
-529 SYWKYVEFVDLF
+529 SEWKYIEFVDLF
-541 NTLSELPYNLTALNN
+541 RNLGRWNYDLTRLNN
-556 WGTGSE
+556 WGTGGE
-562 ENRQSLVKSLVEN
+562 ENRMSVVKSLITN
-575 TVDRTKFSGAKPVT
+575 NIDRTKFEASSTAT
-589 IQLDPAVK
+589 ITLSATTK

-607 IEAKGYT
+607 IEAMGYT

>member
-175 LEANDSYNQTVA
+175 LEANASYNQTVA

-238 LTLNSSS
+238 LTITGNT
-245 GADMTGCR
+245 DMTGCR

-320 VLDFTSD
+320 VMDFTSD

-359 ITWGLINVTSSQY
+359 ITWELINVTSSQY

-387 TIGGYSS
+387 TIGGFSS

-413 TALKVQYI
+413 IALKVQYI

-488 YGRIMRASYERNEKI
+488 YGRIMRASYENNEKI

-516 DTAITIRPDNNTI
+516 DTAITIRPDNSTI

>member
-107 GNKVAGVP
+107 GNKVGGVP

-125 CLLPQGTPL
+125 CLLPQGAPL

-187 SVGRYKTSNYFR
+187 SVGRYKFSNYFR

-207 YDRKLTTLEM
+207 YNRKLSALEM

-225 QRFGLDSHFETIN
+225 ERFGLDSHFETIN
-238 LTLNSSS
+238 LTITGNT
-245 GADMTGCR
+245 DMTGCR

-277 YQLTYDSFPEHTAPS
+277 YQITYDSFPEHTAPS

-320 VLDFTSD
+320 VMDFTSD

-432 RSRGISNIQL
+432 RSKGISDIQL

-451 GFQTLNNYVVTN
+451 GFQTLNNYVVTK
-463 STSNYVQYYLYSRVT
+463 STSNYVQDYLYSRVT

-488 YGRIMRASYERNEKI
+488 YGRIMRASYENNEKI
-503 GKYYFIFDQFIKA
+503 GKYYFIFDQFIKG

-597 ALLTAEEISQ
+597 ALLTADEIAQ
-607 IEAKGYT
+607 ITSKGYT
-614 LA
+614 IA

>member
-107 GNKVAGVP
+107 GNKVGGVP

-187 SVGRYKTSNYFR
+187 SVGRYNFSNYFR

-207 YDRKLTTLEM
+207 YNRKLSALEM

-225 QRFGLDSHFETIN
+225 ERFGLDSHFETIN
-238 LTLNSSS
+238 LTITGNT
-245 GADMTGCR
+245 DMTGCR

-400 LTYVAPIILSSAM
+400 LTYVAPIILSNAM
-413 TALKVQYI
+413 AELKVQYI

-488 YGRIMRASYERNEKI
+488 YGRIMRSSYERNEKI

-597 ALLTAEEISQ
+597 ALLTSDEIAQ
-607 IEAKGYT
+607 ITAKGYT
-614 LA
+614 IA